1 MNSLSTHISYLDTT
15 GRPAIT
21 LKYEQLTDRHTGVI
35 YVSTIDVRFVHRCT
49 TANHVQVSYKV
60 PFSAH
65 LTKPLAV
72 ATALMGV
79 FVLAFAWKRV
89 DTRIQK

>member
-1 MNSLSTHISYLDTT
+1 MNSVSTHITCLDTT

-35 YVSTIDVRFVHRCT
+35 YVSALALRLVLFYV

-65 LTKPLAV
+65 LTKPIAV
-72 ATALMGV
+72 ATALMGL
-79 FVLAFAWKRV
+79 FVLAFGWRRV

>member
-1 MNSLSTHISYLDTT
+1 M
-15 GRPAIT
+15 
-21 LKYEQLTDRHTGVI
+21 
-35 YVSTIDVRFVHRCT
+35 
-49 TANHVQVSYKV
+49 VQVSYRV
-60 PFSAH
+60 PLSAH
-65 LTKPLAV
+65 LTKPFAV

>member
-1 MNSLSTHISYLDTT
+1 MNSLSTHITYLDTK

-21 LKYEQLTDRHTGVI
+21 LQYEQLTDRHTGVI
-35 YVSTIDVRFVHRCT
+35 YVSASQGSIVILPV
-49 TANHVQVSYKV
+49 TANFVQVSYKV

-72 ATALMGV
+72 ATALMGL